1 MSGKDELQKNLG
13 GHPVEYTPEIIA
25 GIVKLMDEYT
35 ESEDV
40 PILAEFAY
48 KNNIRRQT
56 LYEQPGLLDALKR
69 LTGKKEAQLE
79 KLALNSKVNT
89 SMAIFSLKQMGWSDK
104 HEVTVENIAI
114 GKPPELDDADFPE

>member
-1 MSGKDELQKNLG
+1 MSR
-13 GHPVEYTPEIIA
+13 PIEYTDEKIAEI
-25 GIVKLMDEYT
+25 VQLMDEYT
-35 ESEDV
+35 ESEEI

-48 KNNIRRQT
+48 KNNIRRGT
-56 LYEQPGLLDALKR
+56 MYDQPGLSDAMNR
-69 LTGKKEAQLE
+69 RTGKKEAQRE
-79 KLALNSKVNT
+79 KKGLKGEVNT